1 VKIHKLEGYI
11 QNLFIVEYPDKL
23 LLLDGGSRPD
33 AKLTEKYITQTLNRP
48 LSDLK
53 LAVVTHMHPDHAGAA
68 SILRKKAGTRIAAHS
83 KTHEWY
89 SGFGGYLQKQAD
101 TFMAHI
107 VAYKKKLP
115 YKKLKYKRFI
125 NSDYIVKDGE
135 PLPDFPDWTAYHT
148 PGHTDHDISLF
159 HADSKT
165 LYAADLFLQ
174 IKGKCRLPFPT
185 VFPERMRKS
194 IVKVAKLESKTI
206 LLAHGESCKE
216 LLTKQDFE
224 KLAEQTTMKRRG
236 IFKLLWPFVKLAKK
250 AKA

>member
-1 VKIHKLEGYI
+1 MKIHKLEGYI
-11 QNLFIVEYPDKL
+11 QNLFIAEYPDKL

-33 AKLTEKYITQTLNRP
+33 AKLIERFITQTLNRP

-53 LAVVTHMHPDHAGAA
+53 LTVVTHMHPDHAGAA
-68 SILRKKAGTRIAAHS
+68 PLLRKKAGISIAAHS
-83 KTHEWY
+83 KTNQWY
-89 SGFGGYLQKQAD
+89 SGFGGLMQKQAD

-115 YKKLKYKRFI
+115 YKKLRYKRFI
-125 NSDYIVKDGE
+125 NADYILNDGDT
-135 PLPDFPDWTAYHT
+135 LPGFPDWTVYHT

-159 HADSKT
+159 HAESKT

-185 VFPERMRKS
+185 VFPEKMRKS
-194 IVKVAKLESKTI
+194 IIKVAKLESESI
-206 LLAHGESCKE
+206 LLAHGNSCKE
-216 LLTKQDFE
+216 LLSSKDFE
-224 KLAEQTTMKRRG
+224 KLAEQTRMKRRG
-236 IFKLLWPFVKLAKK
+236 IFKLLWPFVKLGKM